1 MINLFLKLNY
11 MPIYMDRH
19 EVSGTVTAEIVAQI
33 HQEDLKIQQKYNC
46 RGLTYWFDDARKTAF
61 CLIEAPDRYAITQM
75 HDHAH
80 GNVPHQIIEVDKT
93 IVESF
98 LGRIEDPK
106 KAQNAD
112 LNIINEPA
120 FRAIMMVSIE
130 NHSFKDSDPYY
141 INSVVKQVYKH
152 INVIVISFNG
162 TTVQQNHDGS
172 LISFKTVSEAVRCAL
187 KIHEIYRT
195 LRSKYQM
202 SYTELSV
209 GLHAGIP
216 VTDKES
222 IFEDTI
228 TLAQRMCM
236 ISAAEIVISSEI
248 QQLFESENIGEVL
261 NDNHVHE
268 LSRMEEKF
276 LNSLMDLT
284 EKEWQNTQLKVE
296 DFEQYIGVSKSK
308 LYREM
313 IQLTG
318 KSLNVFLLH
327 YRLRKSL
334 HLLQLQKGNVSEVA
348 FDSGFNS
355 SSYYSKCFRKKYGIS
370 PSELVQQ

>member
-1 MINLFLKLNY
+1 
-11 MPIYMDRH
+11 MPIFMDRH

-46 RGLTYWFDDARKTAF
+46 KGLTYWFDDARKTAF
-61 CLIEAPDRYAITQM
+61 CLIEAPDKSAIAQM

-98 LGRIEDPK
+98 LGRIEDPQ
-106 KAQNAD
+106 KAQNTA

-120 FRAIMMVSIE
+120 FRTIMMVSIVI
-130 NHSFKDSDPYY
+130 HSYKNSGPYSIDSR
-141 INSVVKQVYKH
+141 IQQIYKH
-152 INVIVISFNG
+152 INGILKSYHG
-162 TTVQQNHDGS
+162 TIARQNEEGS
-172 LISFKTVSEAVRCAL
+172 LISFYTVTEAVRCAL

-195 LRSKYQM
+195 LRSKYQI

-236 ISAAEIVISSEI
+236 ISAAEIVISTEI
-248 QQLFESENIGEVL
+248 QQLFESENMGEAFNV
-261 NDNHVHE
+261 NHVHK
-268 LSRMEEKF
+268 LSRIEEKF

-284 EKEWQNTQLKVE
+284 EKEWQNTHLKVE

-313 IQLTG
+313 IRLTG
-318 KSLNVFLLH
+318 KSPSVFLLH

-334 HLLQLQKGNVSEVA
+334 QMLQIQKGNVSEVT

-355 SSYYSKCFRKKYGIS
+355 SSYFSKCFRKKYGIS